1 LVDRSDLQVSEPW
14 ARFVGVVEGGRLK
27 PFDGPRLKLT
37 MNSLEG
43 RRVEMA
49 IRTEDPGRNLPQN
62 AYLHVLA
69 RLIAAESGETLERI
83 KRLAVLHAL
92 GVEAGTSSEVI
103 LGAQVVIVKRTSDL
117 KKDEASK
124 VLEWLLEKCSFL
136 NIRPPNREEV
146 EVMP

>member
-1 LVDRSDLQVSEPW
+1 MSEPW
-14 ARFVGVVEGGRLK
+14 DRFVGVVTEGKVR
-27 PFDGPRLKLT
+27 PFDGSRLKAT
-37 MNSLEG
+37 MRGLEG
-43 RRVEMA
+43 KRVEMA

-69 RLIAAESGETLERI
+69 RLIAQESGETLERV

-103 LGAQVVIVKRTSDL
+103 LGVEVVIVKPTSTL
-117 KKDEASK
+117 KKAEASA
-124 VLEWLLEKCSFL
+124 VLEWMIEKCEFL

>member
-1 LVDRSDLQVSEPW
+1 MK
-14 ARFVGVVEGGRLK
+14 G
-27 PFDGPRLKLT
+27 
-37 MNSLEG
+37 LEG

-69 RLIAAESGETLERI
+69 RLIAQESGETLERV

-103 LGAQVVIVKRTSDL
+103 LGVEVVIVKPTSTL
-117 KKDEASK
+117 KKAEASL
-124 VLEWLLEKCSFL
+124 VLDWLLAKCEFL
-136 NIRPPNREEV
+136 NLTPPRPDQV
-146 EVMP
+146 EVMA